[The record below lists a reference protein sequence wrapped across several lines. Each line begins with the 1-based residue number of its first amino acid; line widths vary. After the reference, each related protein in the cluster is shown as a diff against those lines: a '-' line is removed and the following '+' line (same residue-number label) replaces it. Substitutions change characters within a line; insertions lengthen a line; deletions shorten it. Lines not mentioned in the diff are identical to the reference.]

1 MQYVLL
7 NIPVLCDVYSPR
19 LKDDGHADLDR
30 AVELLKRLE
39 RMKITL
45 SLLSKT
51 KVGMTVNRYHR

>member
-1 MQYVLL
+1 MCY
-7 NIPVLCDVYSPR
+7 PR

-45 SLLSKT
+45 SMLSKT